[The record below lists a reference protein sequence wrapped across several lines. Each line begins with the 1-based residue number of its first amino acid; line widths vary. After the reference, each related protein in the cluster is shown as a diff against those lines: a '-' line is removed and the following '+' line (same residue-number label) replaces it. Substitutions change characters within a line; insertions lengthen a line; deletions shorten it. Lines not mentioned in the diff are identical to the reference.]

1 MTIKNFIAD
10 LGQIYFNLKLSLKQ
24 FYQNSDFYDK
34 KISKTNDIAFGYK
47 PSPYLISSIVK
58 YQKKKYKIEDFAL
71 ESIWRNDLKDEEFEK
86 LNNFFWFFSLDLKSS
101 KRITQTFINNWIN
114 KNPHYNKKIWDFDI
128 TSKRIISW
136 LSNHQLTYEDC
147 EDEFK
152 KKFNQSIQ
160 KQTNHLLYEIKN
172 LSEVENKI
180 VGCAAIIL
188 VGLSYKEEKKYLTNG
203 LTLLKKIIKS
213 SIDNQGFPKSR
224 NIKQLIF
231 YLKYFILIREWFK
244 ESQNI
249 IPEYIDETIYYL
261 GQSYAFIWQNIK
273 QDILFN
279 GNYISDNNEFEQYLK
294 RFGYIFKN
302 ENKEIAG
309 YAILKNKRIILAMD
323 IGDSPSNNFSKFYQ
337 SGALS
342 FEVFSNGKKLITNSG
357 YFSNN
362 QNKLN
367 RLSKSTALQ
376 STLSIEDHSSC
387 NYRKLD
393 KSNLIVERGI
403 HITKKN
409 IVFEDNYWKISG
421 SHDGYLKRFKTIHE
435 REIEFYPEQMK
446 FIGFDRLLRKHDSV
460 EIKFDIRFHL
470 DPSSKVMKTQDNKLI
485 LIELEE
491 EGWKFSCDNFD
502 INIDNGLY
510 LGIKNSHKENQ
521 NICISGIS
529 KNKSEIIKWEITK
542 I

>member
-1 MTIKNFIAD
+1 
-10 LGQIYFNLKLSLKQ
+10 
-24 FYQNSDFYDK
+24 
-34 KISKTNDIAFGYK
+34 
-47 PSPYLISSIVK
+47 V
-58 YQKKKYKIEDFAL
+58 
-71 ESIWRNDLKDEEFEK
+71 
-86 LNNFFWFFSLDLKSS
+86 
-101 KRITQTFINNWIN
+101 INNWIN
-114 KNPHYNKKIWDFDI
+114 ENHRYNKKSWDFDI

-147 EDEFK
+147 EEEFK
-152 KKFNQSIQ
+152 KKFNQSVQ
-160 KQTNHLLYEIKN
+160 KQSNHLLNEIKN

-188 VGLSYKEEKKYLTNG
+188 TGLSYNEDSKYLTSG

-224 NIKQLIF
+224 NIKQLVF

-244 ESQNI
+244 ESQNL

-261 GQSYAFIWQNIK
+261 GQSYAFIWQNIN

-279 GNYISDNNEFEQYLK
+279 GNNISNNSEFDQYLK
-294 RFGYIFKN
+294 RLGYIFKN

-309 YAILKNKRIILAMD
+309 YVILKNKKIILTMD
-323 IGDSPSNNFSKFYQ
+323 MGESPKNNFSRFYQ

-342 FEVFSNGKKLITNSG
+342 FEVFSSGKKLITNSG

-367 RLSKSTALQ
+367 KLSKSTALQ

-393 KSNLIVERGI
+393 KLNLIVDKGI
-403 HITKKN
+403 RITKKN

-421 SHDGYLKRFKTIHE
+421 SHDGYIKNFQTVHE
-435 REIEFYPEQMK
+435 RTIEFYPEQMK
-446 FIGFDRLLRKHDSV
+446 FIGFDKLLRKDNSQN
-460 EIKFDIRFHL
+460 IKFDIRFHL
-470 DPSSKVMKTQDNKLI
+470 DPNSKVMKTQDNKSI
-485 LIELEE
+485 LIELEN
-491 EGWKFSCDNFD
+491 EGWKFNCENFD

-510 LGIKNSHKENQ
+510 LGIKNSYKENQ

-529 KNKSEIIKWEITK
+529 KNKSEIIKWEI
-542 I
+542 IRI